1 MRQRNDFPP
10 ASSASAP
17 RERQNS
23 PASSASA
30 PKGQRAPS
38 PGQASEATR
47 HPGLGKTGFDTP
59 PEGAKA
65 TTEAFNP
72 DDEIPPVIAFD
83 PSGGASFAL
92 CANPGCRIASLACS
106 GLGAYNP
113 FGVFVERLKSANRA
127 GLWASPPFGVFVER
141 LHALFERLQSALRCP
156 VVGEQG
162 RPTLPC
168 GRCWPSGWFSG
179 KGA

>member
-1 MRQRNDFPP
+1 MAKFARFVRQRP
-10 ASSASAP
+10 ARTAKFACFV
-17 RERQNS
+17 RQ
-23 PASSASA
+23 
-30 PKGQRAPS
+30 R
-38 PGQASEATR
+38 
-47 HPGLGKTGFDTP
+47 
-59 PEGAKA
+59 PEGATSFQPRASERSDATPWVRTIHPRYAPGGGKSSDRKA
-65 TTEAFNP
+65 S
-72 DDEIPPVIAFD
+72 VIAFA

-92 CANPGCRIASLACS
+92 CANPGCRVASLACP

-113 FGVFVERLKSANRA
+113 FGVFVERLKSTNRA

-141 LHALFERLQSALRCP
+141 LHALFERLQSALRRP
-156 VVGEQG
+156 VVGGQG